1 MIYQLSKELTT
12 EFKEGFSLFN
22 KYDGGTITAKQLWT
36 VMWSLGQNTKQ
47 AELQYMINRV
57 DTDLAGTIDFPH
69 FFTKMAKKMKGA
81 DRDEEV

>member
-1 MIYQLSKELTT
+1 MSDFGKELTT

-22 KYDGGTITAKQLWT
+22 KDDGGTITAKELWT

-57 DTDLAGTIDFPH
+57 DTDIAVLHQCSRTMSHPDALKRKTN
-69 FFTKMAKKMKGA
+69 
-81 DRDEEV
+81 RWRSQ